1 MSSGSDEG
9 TDWTVR
15 PKHENQMVQLKSEK
29 VGFRESDYL
38 KPLERFIKFIG
49 KKRTPPL
56 DSRYIFYA
64 QLDRGMAYKDVYRRK
79 LVCVIMS
86 FSCFDSYMA
95 KLFKFRTTV
104 VSNNRLKRCIQDIH
118 LYIFQFLTIPA
129 KFQSKEKSNLEA
141 KEFIWKVVNFQRVKV
156 KSMSGKVYLSS
167 VVK

>member
-86 FSCFDSYMA
+86 FSCFDSIQVSDDCGL
-95 KLFKFRTTV
+95 KHSFKKMYTGYSLVYFLV
-104 VSNNRLKRCIQDIH
+104 FNDSSKILVKRKIKFGSQRIH
-118 LYIFQFLTIPA
+118 LESSQFSTC
-129 KFQSKEKSNLEA
+129 
-141 KEFIWKVVNFQRVKV
+141 
-156 KSMSGKVYLSS
+156 
-167 VVK
+167 